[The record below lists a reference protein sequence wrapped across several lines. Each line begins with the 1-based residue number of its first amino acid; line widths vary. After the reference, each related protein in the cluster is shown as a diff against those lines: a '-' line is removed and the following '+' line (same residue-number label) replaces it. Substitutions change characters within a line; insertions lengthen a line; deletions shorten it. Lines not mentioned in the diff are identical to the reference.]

1 MDWMV
6 QEQERGITIS
16 SPPPLLLRDHRINI
30 IDTRGTRFHHRG
42 GALAPGSRRACRV
55 RRRAASCPDR
65 YRVAAAERY
74 NVPSMTRQ
82 QMDRR
87 GGLLPVRGH
96 VRDRLG
102 AKPVPLQIPI
112 GAEDTYGVG
121 DLIRGEA
128 IFFDDAT

>member
-1 MDWMV
+1 M
-6 QEQERGITIS
+6 
-16 SPPPLLLRDHRINI
+16 
-30 IDTRGTRFHHRG
+30 
-42 GALAPGSRRACRV
+42 
-55 RRRAASCPDR
+55 
-65 YRVAAAERY
+65 
-74 NVPSMTRQ
+74 
-82 QMDRR
+82 
-87 GGLLPVRGH
+87 RGH